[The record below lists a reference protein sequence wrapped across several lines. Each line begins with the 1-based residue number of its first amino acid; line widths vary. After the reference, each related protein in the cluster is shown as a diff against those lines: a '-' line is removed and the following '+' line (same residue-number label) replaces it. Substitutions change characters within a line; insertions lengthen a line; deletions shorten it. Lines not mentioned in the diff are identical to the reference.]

1 MMKPIVRT
9 QGGFSLMEVMVAAGI
24 LAVGLLGLS
33 GMQIIS
39 LNKNVDANDLTVASN
54 LASEMMERIQFNRG
68 RATGTTNPYNNIDTT
83 MAGTAPSAAETQA
96 NGDYVQW
103 RTALTAS
110 GLRNARG
117 VVTLQPIVTNPPLNQ
132 FQVQVQV
139 NWQEKT
145 GTNLNRA
152 VNVISVIAVE

>member
-1 MMKPIVRT
+1 
-9 QGGFSLMEVMVAAGI
+9 MEGMVAAGI

-39 LNKNVDANDLTVASN
+39 LNKNVDANDLTVAAN

-68 RATGTTNPYNNIDTT
+68 RAVAITNPYNNIDTT
-83 MAGTAPSAAETQA
+83 LAGTAPSAVADPQA

-103 RTALTAS
+103 RAALTAS

-117 VVTLQPIVTNPPLNQ
+117 VVAILPIVTNPPLGQ
-132 FQVQVQV
+132 VQVQVQV